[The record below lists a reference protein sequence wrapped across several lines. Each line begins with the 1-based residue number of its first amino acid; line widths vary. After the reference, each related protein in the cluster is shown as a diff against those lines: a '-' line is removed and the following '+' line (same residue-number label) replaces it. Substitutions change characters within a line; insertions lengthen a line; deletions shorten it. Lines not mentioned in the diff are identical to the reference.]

1 MAENHRTWSLGCLD
15 FGGRERTLDVIA
27 VPKFVIVRTPPGE
40 VAYLKF
46 AAIEPFREVALDA
59 MVAATRLS

>member
-1 MAENHRTWSLGCLD
+1 MAENHPSWPIDCFD
-15 FGGRERTLDVIA
+15 FGGRPRTLELIA

-46 AAIEPFREVALDA
+46 AVIEPFRDVALEA
-59 MVAATRLS
+59 MVVASRLP